1 MNKEDIIE
9 VLGAV
14 SYPETG
20 RSIEEE
26 GMIGDI
32 EANGKEI
39 NVTLLFPKATDPFL
53 SAVRRDAKD
62 ALEAQFGD
70 VSVNIITKVKP
81 KEAKPKPTECFLI
94 PLLMLC
100 KKN

>member
-9 VLGAV
+9 VLGTV
-14 SYPETG
+14 RYPETG

-32 EANGKEI
+32 EANGNEI
-39 NVTLLFPKATDPFL
+39 NVTLMFPKATDPFL

-62 ALEAQFGD
+62 ALEAERGK
-70 VSVNIITKVKP
+70 TK
-81 KEAKPKPTECFLI
+81 ADRMRCRQG
-94 PLLMLC
+94 
-100 KKN
+100 